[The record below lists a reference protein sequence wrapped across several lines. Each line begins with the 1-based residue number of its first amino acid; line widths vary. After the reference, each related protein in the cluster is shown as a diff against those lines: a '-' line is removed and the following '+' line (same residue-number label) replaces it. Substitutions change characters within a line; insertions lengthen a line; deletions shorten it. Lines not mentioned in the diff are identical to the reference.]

1 MAFSEP
7 GQEMGTER
15 QDTLEPHVPLCQ
27 EIQLMDNVLLCSAYL
42 PPISFFTAINSG
54 GDVLIEQY
62 DNYCKQTYRNRCRI
76 ATAGGVQTLTIPVVK
91 ADSPKQLM
99 KDVRISDHG
108 EWRRQHWNALE
119 SAYMNS
125 PFFMYYQDDFRPFYD
140 KKYEFLVDFN
150 TELTLLILKL
160 AGINKELRLTESY
173 TRHTDGTTDFRQMV
187 EPGVQE
193 SAAPHPYWQVFKQ
206 KYGFLPNLSAVDLL
220 FNMGPEFPLYL

>member
-1 MAFSEP
+1 ME
-7 GQEMGTER
+7 T
-15 QDTLEPHVPLCQ
+15 
-27 EIQLMDNVLLCSAYL
+27 ILLSSAYL
-42 PPISFFTAINSG
+42 PPISFFTAIDSG

>member
-1 MAFSEP
+1 
-7 GQEMGTER
+7 
-15 QDTLEPHVPLCQ
+15 
-27 EIQLMDNVLLCSAYL
+27 MDNVLLCSAYL

-91 ADSPKQLM
+91 SDSPKQLM

-108 EWRRQHWNALE
+108 EWLRQHWNALE

-125 PFFMYYQDDFRPFYD
+125 PFFMYYQDDFHPFYE
-140 KKYEFLVDFN
+140 KKYEFLIDFN
-150 TELTLLILKL
+150 TELTLRIMEL
-160 AGINKELRLTESY
+160 AGIKKNIRLTESY
-173 TRHTDGTTDFRQMV
+173 FKKDEKLLDFRQMV
-187 EPGVQE
+187 NPVTNEPE
-193 SAAPHPYWQVFKQ
+193 NCRPYWQVFKQ
-206 KYGFLPNLSAVDLL
+206 KHGFIGNLSAIDLL

>member
-1 MAFSEP
+1 
-7 GQEMGTER
+7 
-15 QDTLEPHVPLCQ
+15 
-27 EIQLMDNVLLCSAYL
+27 MDNVLLCSAYL

-91 ADSPKQLM
+91 SDNPKQLM

-125 PFFMYYQDDFRPFYD
+125 PFFMYYQDDFHPFYE
-140 KKYEFLVDFN
+140 KKYEFLIDFN
-150 TELTLLILKL
+150 TELTLRIMEL
-160 AGINKELRLTESY
+160 AGIKKNIRLTESY
-173 TRHTDGTTDFRQMV
+173 CKKGENLLDFRHMV
-187 EPGVQE
+187 NPGTNEPE
-193 SAAPHPYWQVFKQ
+193 NCRPYWQVFKQ
-206 KYGFLPNLSAVDLL
+206 KYGFIGNLSAIDLL
-220 FNMGPEFPLYL
+220 FNMGPEFQDTIAQNKV